1 MAFSSPGK
9 SLGVNVSLT
18 HTTQKHPIGL
28 RVMSNDGTEYVYV
41 KAGEALVATDVVKGV
56 IGTTTPQTA
65 ALHLTGVLKTTGIT
79 SPVVGAC
86 HVDIASGSYGFV
98 VAKGFVTVKLKA
110 EATPGDYVRASDTAA
125 SLTMK
130 LETDTIHGICGFC
143 TADVT
148 DGTGSVFLNV

>member
-65 ALHLTGVLKTTGIT
+65 ALHLTGVLKTTGI
-79 SPVVGAC
+79 S
-86 HVDIASGSYGFV
+86 
-98 VAKGFVTVKLKA
+98 
-110 EATPGDYVRASDTAA
+110 
-125 SLTMK
+125 
-130 LETDTIHGICGFC
+130 
-143 TADVT
+143 
-148 DGTGSVFLNV
+148 